1 MTYVNNTSQWSIF
14 DTDLQEVMDE
24 TEKNPEVPLLEGDVE
39 DEMEFLE
46 PAGEDDYTYDDIV

>member
-1 MTYVNNTSQWSIF
+1 
-14 DTDLQEVMDE
+14 MDE

-46 PAGEDDYTYDDIV
+46 PAGEDGYTYDDI